1 MAVWRI
7 GSPFSDLKSPSKIH
21 GIYPQW
27 AAEIPWKSHQHP
39 ICIPSKI
46 HGIYPQWA
54 AEIPSKSPSIELTH
68 FPCARTAFRRLALLV
83 HPDKNPGEEAEKSS
97 GSGTKKVGNL
107 TEKWWVNLGKLEKN
121 TKEKWWVKQLSHHNW
136 NLTYQNQKCEGKHG
150 FPPAKVWTCEEKNGE
165 TWKNLLIYSKSTKFG
180 DLYILGEIDQTWGY
194 NRIYIIVMGIHDR
207 CKLS

>member
-1 MAVWRI
+1 
-7 GSPFSDLKSPSKIH
+7 
-21 GIYPQW
+21 
-27 AAEIPWKSHQHP
+27 
-39 ICIPSKI
+39 
-46 HGIYPQWA
+46 
-54 AEIPSKSPSIELTH
+54 
-68 FPCARTAFRRLALLV
+68 LLV